1 MIQRLKNI
9 FNGGQSF
16 LNSPVRDE
24 NLLNRIIYGLSNNN
38 AIIWYDGKQ
47 DTFINEG
54 YRGNAMVYSIIRKIA
69 DKSKGC
75 ELQVFKESKNAKS
88 YKEKKRSTDDL
99 VRAQAK
105 IYKKELDLVVDSDP
119 VLKLMKNPNPYQTWK
134 EFLDNISIWY
144 NTTGEVFIY
153 GFAPDMGVNAG
164 KFQELWVMPSNYVE
178 IIQGD
183 MFKPVQGYKLAIGD
197 QTIHIPQEEVLHIKM
212 PNLVWDVQGTQLRG
226 QSPLLAGSKFMQKNT
241 ESLTAGYKAM
251 QNEGAKGIISPNLQN
266 PDLWPNPEQRAKID
280 QRVDERINGSEN
292 RNRVITSSIPLK
304 YDSIGLSPVS
314 LDIINS
320 MKYDDEKL
328 CGLWGISPALFVPNA
343 TDQNFKHAQKGLVT
357 DVVVPQLQHFE
368 EKLTEWIQTRFG
380 NEYIIDFDTTTY
392 AELQPD
398 LKLLFETYGKS
409 YAFTGNE
416 LRVMAGWEENKDKPE
431 LEAHWIG
438 SNMVPASD
446 QLLGGINPDFQDFQ
460 P

>member
-1 MIQRLKNI
+1 MIQRLKQI
-9 FNGGQSF
+9 FNSKQFDTSTTPMG
-16 LNSPVRDE
+16 E
-24 NLLNRIIYGLSNNN
+24 NLLNRIIYGYFNNSVVV
-38 AIIWYDGKQ
+38 WYDGKQ
-47 DTFINEG
+47 ETFINEG

-75 ELQVFKESKNAKS
+75 ELQVFKESKNAKA
-88 YKEKKRSTDDL
+88 YKEKKKSSDDL
-99 VRAQAK
+99 VRVQAK
-105 IYKKELDLVVDSDP
+105 IYKKELDLVSDSDP
-119 VLKLMKNPNPYQTWK
+119 VCKLMKNPNPYQTWK
-134 EFLDNISIWY
+134 EFLDVMSVWY

-153 GFAPDMGVNAG
+153 GFAPDKGVNAG

-178 IIQGD
+178 IIQGN
-183 MFKPVQGYKLAIGD
+183 MFQPVKGYKLAIGD
-197 QTIHIPQEEVLHIKM
+197 QTIEIPMEEVLHIKT
-212 PNLVWDVQGTQLRG
+212 PNLIWDIQGTQLRG
-226 QSPLLAGSKFMQKNT
+226 QSPLLAGLKFMQKNN
-241 ESLTAGYKAM
+241 ESVTAGLKAM

-304 YDSIGLSPVS
+304 YDSIGLSPVA
-314 LDIINS
+314 LDIVNS

-328 CGLWGISPALFVPNA
+328 CGLWGLSPALFVPNA

-357 DVVVPQLQHFE
+357 DVVLPQLTHFE
-368 EKLTEWIQTRFG
+368 EKLTEWIQSRFG
-380 NEYIIDFDTTTY
+380 NEYIIDFDTSTY

-398 LKLLFETYGKS
+398 LKLLFDTYGKS
-409 YAFTGNE
+409 FAFTGNE
-416 LRVMAGWEENKDKPE
+416 LRVMAGWEEKDSPE

-438 SNMVPASD
+438 QNMVPASD
-446 QLLGGINPDFQDFQ
+446 QLLGGINPDFSDFQ